1 MGCSERE
8 GPTYLKQDKRHAQ
21 MRAKF
26 SKKAPIKTITT
37 KRVFER
43 VQSYLVNMSENAV
56 EHNGVQYR
64 CILTA
69 NDVF

>member
-1 MGCSERE
+1 M
-8 GPTYLKQDKRHAQ
+8 LKCVRNLARKRLL
-21 MRAKF
+21 
-26 SKKAPIKTITT
+26 KKITT